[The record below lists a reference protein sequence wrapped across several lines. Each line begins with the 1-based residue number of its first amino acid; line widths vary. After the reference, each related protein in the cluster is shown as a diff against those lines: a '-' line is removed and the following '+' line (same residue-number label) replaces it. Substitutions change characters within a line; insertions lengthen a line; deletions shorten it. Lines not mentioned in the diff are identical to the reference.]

1 MTAQATADGARA
13 ALGELVGDRAEE
25 WDLAGRIPAETV
37 REAARRGLLCAQV
50 AAEHGGLGLDS
61 RANGELTAYAGSL
74 CSSLRSLMTSQ
85 GMAAWTVQR
94 FGTAAQR
101 GMFLPRLT
109 GGETA
114 GVAFSESGAGSDLS
128 AMRTEIRRD
137 GDTVHVTGAKV
148 WVTGAAYAS
157 LLVVFGTY
165 GSGAAVVVVPADAPG
180 VRIERVPDPMGCR
193 AAGHADVHLDGV
205 RVPADHLLSGAG
217 LPVALLA
224 TTALTYGRLSVAWGC
239 AGILRACLDSAAAH
253 AGTREQF
260 GKPLAD
266 HQLVARHLAEL
277 AVAEQVALRCCEHA
291 SACWDENRPELGTQ
305 AVVAKYVAS
314 REAVQ
319 GAATAVQVLA
329 SRGARDGHPVA
340 RAYRDAKLMEIIEGS
355 TEISQLLLADHV
367 RTGRG

>member
-1 MTAQATADGARA
+1 MTAQATADAAA
-13 ALGELVGDRAEE
+13 ALGALVGDRAEE
-25 WDLAGRIPAETV
+25 WDLAGRIPGETV
-37 REAARRGLLCAQV
+37 REASRRGLLCAQV

-74 CSSLRSLMTSQ
+74 CGSLRSLMTSQ

-94 FGTAAQR
+94 FGTAVQR
-101 GMFLPRLT
+101 GRFLPRLT

-137 GDTVHVTGAKV
+137 GDTVHVTGRKV

-165 GSGAAVVVVPADAPG
+165 GGGAAVVVVPADAPG
-180 VRIERVPDPMGCR
+180 VRVERVPDPMGCR
-193 AAGHADVHLDGV
+193 AAGHADVRLDGV

-224 TTALTYGRLSVAWGC
+224 TAALTYGRLSVAWGC
-239 AGILRACLDSAAAH
+239 AGILRACLDSTAAH
-253 AGTREQF
+253 TRTREQF
-260 GKPLAD
+260 GRPLAD

-277 AVAEQVALRCCEHA
+277 AVAEQVVLRCCEHA

-314 REAVQ
+314 REATK